1 MKVKRLSVA
10 LLCIMHYALCIG
22 MSVKSPNG
30 NVELTFSVDPDGRP
44 VYEMSYKGRAVVKP
58 SFLGLELAKDK
69 HASMGLKEHDLM
81 AGFKIEKEET
91 SSFDETWK
99 PVWGETAT
107 IRNHYNEL
115 AVTLSQQWL
124 EGMPSTP
131 EGRRPAPRQHNRQII
146 IRFRVYSST
155 TSLSRRSAVSLRWR
169 VAIRLGGCLAI
180 TIPRNRRL
188 RNANFLRSAAV

>member
-1 MKVKRLSVA
+1 MKCRRFSVA

-44 VYEMSYKGRAVVKP
+44 VYEMSYKGREVVKP

-81 AGFKIEKEET
+81 AGFKIEKEENST
-91 SSFDETWK
+91 FDETWK

-107 IRNHYNEL
+107 IRNHYNE
-115 AVTLSQQWL
+115 Q
-124 EGMPSTP
+124 
-131 EGRRPAPRQHNRQII
+131 
-146 IRFRVYSST
+146 
-155 TSLSRRSAVSLRWR
+155 
-169 VAIRLGGCLAI
+169 
-180 TIPRNRRL
+180 
-188 RNANFLRSAAV
+188 